1 MIRVPSPERLTAAA
15 LLGFALLLR
24 LPYAYH
30 YRFNSDEPQHLHVV
44 WSWTQGLVQYRDV
57 FDNHP
62 PLFHVLMAPALAVI
76 GERAEA
82 LPLMR
87 LAQLPVWLAALVL
100 TFLLAGRIYSRR
112 VALWATV
119 LLGVHFEF
127 FFTSLEFRSDLL
139 WAAAWL
145 AALVILFCGSL
156 TGRCVYCSGALL
168 GVAMGVSQ
176 KTVLLASAVGGA
188 ALLSLALVPGACVRV
203 PLNRAARLALTWL
216 AGLATVPVFL
226 AAAFAAAGALRP
238 MLYCTVAHNLVPGM
252 GAWAHPWRIVFLPI
266 GLAAVLWLATP
277 MTRRAAGD
285 SMAGRRLVLLLAVA
299 IYVLCVK
306 TVWPFVTGQDWL
318 PAYPVVAILLV
329 GEFAAWAAR
338 RRSARSS
345 PDLTSPL
352 LVGALIVLIAGEL
365 AVLVLKGPVWRDR
378 GGQAVDLVRETIRLT
393 DPADL
398 VIDAKGETVFRR
410 RAWYWVLESV
420 TRERLRRGMIAD
432 SLAEELVAR
441 RCRVATLDDSRFP
454 PRARSFLADNFLPV
468 GLLRVAGQVL
478 DVGKDPR
485 APVRFSVAIPA
496 EYTLVTESGPA
507 AGLLDGTS
515 LAGPRELAPGMHEF
529 VAAGGPARLALVWA
543 KAAARGFTPFGPD
556 AGAP

>member
-1 MIRVPSPERLTAAA
+1 MTRVSSPERLTAAA

-62 PLFHVLMAPALAVI
+62 PLFHLLMAPALAAI

-87 LAQLPVWLAALVL
+87 LALLPVWLAALGL
-100 TFLLAGRIYSRR
+100 TFLLARRIYAGRE
-112 VALWATV
+112 ALWATV

-139 WAAAWL
+139 WAVAWL
-145 AALVILFCGSL
+145 AAVATLLCGKL
-156 TGRCVYCSGALL
+156 TGRRAYCSGALL
-168 GVAMGVSQ
+168 GLAMGISQ
-176 KTVLLASAVGGA
+176 KTVLLAFAIGAA
-188 ALLSLALVPGACVRV
+188 ALLSLALVPGARTRV
-203 PLNRAARLALTWL
+203 PLSRALRLALPWL
-216 AGLATVPVFL
+216 GGLATVPALLV
-226 AAAFAAAGALRP
+226 AAFAAAGAVRP
-238 MLYCTVAHNLVPGM
+238 MLYCTVVHNIVPGM

-266 GLAAVLWLATP
+266 GVAAAVWLARP

-285 SMAGRRLVLLLAVA
+285 GAAGRRLVLLLAVA
-299 IYVLCVK
+299 IYVLSVK
-306 TVWPFVTGQDWL
+306 TVWPFVTAQDWL
-318 PAYPVVAILLV
+318 PAYPAAAILLV
-329 GEFAAWAAR
+329 GEAGGWAAR
-338 RRSARSS
+338 RRHGRSS
-345 PDLTSPL
+345 PNLATR
-352 LVGALIVLIAGEL
+352 VWAAALAVVVAGEL
-365 AVLVLKGPVWRDR
+365 AVLVFKGPVWRDR
-378 GGQAVDLVRETIRLT
+378 GTPAVDLVRETIRLT

-410 RAWYWVLESV
+410 RATYWILESV

-432 SLAEELVAR
+432 TLPEELVAR
-441 RCRVATLDDSRFP
+441 RCCVATLDDRRFP

-468 GLLRVAGQVL
+468 GLLRVAGRVL

-485 APVRFSVAIPA
+485 VPVRFRVAIPA
-496 EYTLVTESGPA
+496 QYALLTDSGPA
-507 AGLLDGTS
+507 AGLLDGTA

-529 VAAGGPARLALVWA
+529 VAAGRPARLALVWA
-543 KAAARGFTPFGPD
+543 KAVARGFVPFRHGER
-556 AGAP
+556 AP